1 MTFRRALGG
10 STMRRTGRGWIVVGL
25 LAVPLLL
32 TACGGTAAEEA
43 GQPPAVAKEINGVT
57 QVTLSAEAAKRLG
70 VQTVAVRGD
79 GARTVIPYN
88 AVLYDPNGETW
99 TYTSP
104 KPLVFQRADI
114 SVARIDGNSAILV
127 TGPRVGTPVVTDGAT
142 EIWGVEYGGIEE
154 D

>member
-1 MTFRRALGG
+1 
-10 STMRRTGRGWIVVGL
+10 MRCKGRGWIVVGL
-25 LAVPLLL
+25 LVAPLLL
-32 TACGGTAAEEA
+32 AACGGTGAEEA
-43 GQPPAVAKEINGVT
+43 GQPPAVAKQIKGTGIT
-57 QVTLSAEAAKRLG
+57 QVTLTADAAKRLG
-70 VQTVAVRGD
+70 VQTVMVRSD
-79 GARTVIPYN
+79 GGTSRTVIPYD

-114 SVARIDGNSAILV
+114 SVARIDGNSAILAK
-127 TGPRVGTPVVTDGAT
+127 GPSIGTPVVTAGAT